1 MLRTTANPVV
11 DKTPFRH
18 APAGR
23 VFHVFEEWHLVPA
36 SDLLQLRWA
45 LNNSSS
51 AGTAAND
58 ASGAALLRLVDSE
71 LSRRSAFQSP
81 PVPVQA
87 G

>member
-1 MLRTTANPVV
+1 MLRPTAKPV
-11 DKTPFRH
+11 DIKTPFRH

-23 VFHVFEEWHLVPA
+23 VFHVFEDWHLVPA

-45 LNNSSS
+45 LGNTS
-51 AGTAAND
+51 AGTAAN
-58 ASGAALLRLVDSE
+58 STSSAALLRLIDSE
-71 LSRRSAFQSP
+71 LSRRSTFQSP